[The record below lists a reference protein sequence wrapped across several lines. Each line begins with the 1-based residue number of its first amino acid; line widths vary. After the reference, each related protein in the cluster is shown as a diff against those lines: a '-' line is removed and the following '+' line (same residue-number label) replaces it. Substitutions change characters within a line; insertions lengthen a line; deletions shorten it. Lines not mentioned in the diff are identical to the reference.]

1 MINRLLNI
9 LFPISC
15 HLCQKPSRDHSTA
28 PICPECWGNT
38 LQYKGPACLKCG
50 EPLPS
55 EFSSICGGCLKD
67 KPPFDHARSFG
78 LHNSTLKEAVNLL
91 KFHGIKRLSK
101 PLSEKIIGMDL
112 PQVDLVLP
120 VPLHKKRL
128 RQREFNQSALIG
140 KHIARHLEVPIVIN
154 SLIRERNTMPQVGLN
169 AKERRKNIRNAFT
182 VKDAVVLKGKHIM
195 LVDDV
200 FTTGAT
206 VRECSRVLKKAGAHS
221 VYVVTLTHGV
231 LD

>member
-1 MINRLLNI
+1 MFNKFLNI
-9 LFPISC
+9 LFPVSC
-15 HLCQKPSRDHSTA
+15 RICRKPSTDHRTT
-28 PICPECWGNT
+28 PICSECWEEV

-50 EPLPS
+50 VPLSSSLPS
-55 EFSSICGGCLKD
+55 TCGGCLKD
-67 KPPFDHARSFG
+67 EPPFDHARSFG

-101 PLSEKIIGMDL
+101 PLSEKINGMAL
-112 PQVDLVLP
+112 PHVDLLLP
-120 VPLHKKRL
+120 VPLHEKRI

-140 KHIARHLEVPIVIN
+140 KHVAKHLGVPMIVN
-154 SLIRERNTMPQVGLN
+154 SLIRKRNTIPQVGLS
-169 AKERRKNIRNAFT
+169 AKERRKNIRNAFS
-182 VKDAVVLKGKHIM
+182 VNKAGLIKGRRVM

-206 VRECSRVLKKAGAHS
+206 ARECSKVLNKAGAKE
-221 VYVVTLTHGV
+221 VYVITLTHGV